1 MSQDKNSKENTN
13 KDSKGKVKE
22 EKKKVN
28 FKSYF
33 AKNKAKKILTISLI
47 AIIGLGIG
55 FYIGKDVGRSLP
67 ANHKYYSKSE
77 VLATVDNVKI
87 TGEDFRKRMEPYFYY
102 QGLKKLS
109 DEEIESYEANTINY
123 MTNLEALYKA
133 GKEADFRKR
142 MEPYFYY
149 QGLKKLSDE
158 EIESYEANTINYM
171 TNLEALY
178 KAGKEADIEI
188 TDEDLESNYTTMMS
202 SITSY
207 FNLTEEEFLKK
218 FDLTS
223 DYIKNSLEKEMI
235 ATEYLTENSEVT
247 EKEAKNYY
255 NKNKEDFFEI
265 RASHILISNT
275 DENGEDVSDE
285 KKKENK
291 ELAEKILKRVQKGES
306 IEDLALEYS
315 DDLISNTDENGEDVS
330 DEKKKENKELAE
342 KILKRVQK
350 GESIEDLA
358 LEYSDDTN
366 TASNG
371 GDLGFFSKGEMNEN
385 FEEASFSLKVGEVY
399 SKVVETPYGYHIIKK
414 TGEQYTNFDDVKES
428 LIESLTSDKQS
439 NLLQDALD
447 KYNVKVN
454 M

>member
-1 MSQDKNSKENTN
+1 MSQDKNSKENKNKDLNGKVEDIETKQN
-13 KDSKGKVKE
+13 TDNIIEDISKKEEIKKDSKGKVKE

-133 GKEADFRKR
+133 GKE
-142 MEPYFYY
+142 E
-149 QGLKKLSDE
+149 
-158 EIESYEANTINYM
+158 
-171 TNLEALY
+171 
-178 KAGKEADIEI
+178 DIEI
-188 TDEDLESNYTTMMS
+188 TDEDLELNYTNMMS

-265 RASHILISNT
+265 SASHILISNT
-275 DENGEDVSDE
+275 DENGEYVSNE

-306 IEDLALEYS
+306 ID
-315 DDLISNTDENGEDVS
+315 
-330 DEKKKENKELAE
+330 
-342 KILKRVQK
+342 
-350 GESIEDLA
+350 DLA

>member
-13 KDSKGKVKE
+13 KDLNGKVEDIETKQNTDNIIEDSSKEEEIKKDSKGKVKE

-133 GKEADFRKR
+133 GKEAD
-142 MEPYFYY
+142 
-149 QGLKKLSDE
+149 
-158 EIESYEANTINYM
+158 
-171 TNLEALY
+171 
-178 KAGKEADIEI
+178 IEI

-247 EKEAKNYY
+247 KKEAKNYY

-265 RASHILISNT
+265 RASHI
-275 DENGEDVSDE
+275 
-285 KKKENK
+285 
-291 ELAEKILKRVQKGES
+291 
-306 IEDLALEYS
+306 
-315 DDLISNTDENGEDVS
+315 LISNTDENGEDVS

>member
-13 KDSKGKVKE
+13 KDLNGKVEDIETKQNTDNIIEDSSKEEEIKKDSKGKVKE

-133 GKEADFRKR
+133 GKEAD
-142 MEPYFYY
+142 
-149 QGLKKLSDE
+149 
-158 EIESYEANTINYM
+158 
-171 TNLEALY
+171 
-178 KAGKEADIEI
+178 IEI

-247 EKEAKNYY
+247 EEEAKNYY

-265 RASHILISNT
+265 SASHILISNT

-306 IEDLALEYS
+306 ID
-315 DDLISNTDENGEDVS
+315 
-330 DEKKKENKELAE
+330 
-342 KILKRVQK
+342 
-350 GESIEDLA
+350 DLA

>member
-1 MSQDKNSKENTN
+1 MSQDKNSKKNINKDLDDKVEDIETKQNTDN
-13 KDSKGKVKE
+13 IIEDSSKKEEIKKDSKGKIKE

-33 AKNKAKKILTISLI
+33 TKNKGKKILTISLI

-67 ANHKYYSKSE
+67 VNHKYYSKSE

-87 TGEDFRKRMEPYFYY
+87 TGDDFRKRMEPYFYY

-133 GKEADFRKR
+133 GKE
-142 MEPYFYY
+142 E
-149 QGLKKLSDE
+149 
-158 EIESYEANTINYM
+158 
-171 TNLEALY
+171 
-178 KAGKEADIEI
+178 DIEI
-188 TDEDLESNYTTMMS
+188 ADEDLESNYINMMS

-235 ATEYLTENSEVT
+235 ANEYLTENSEVT

-265 RASHILISNT
+265 SASHILISNT

-285 KKKENK
+285 KKKESK

-306 IEDLALEYS
+306 ID
-315 DDLISNTDENGEDVS
+315 
-330 DEKKKENKELAE
+330 
-342 KILKRVQK
+342 
-350 GESIEDLA
+350 DLA

-371 GDLGFFSKGEMNEN
+371 GNLGFFSKGEMNEN
-385 FEEASFSLKVGEVY
+385 FEEAAFSLKVGEVY

-414 TGEQYTNFDDVKES
+414 TGEQYRNFDDIKES

>member
-1 MSQDKNSKENTN
+1 MSQDKNNRENTN
-13 KDSKGKVKE
+13 EDFRNKSLDVSNDKNNSDIIEEDLKNEVLTEDSNQKE
-22 EKKKVN
+22 KHIQEDNKLKNHKKQN
-28 FKSYF
+28 RNYKSYF
-33 AKNKAKKILTISLI
+33 TGEKGKKLLSISLV

-55 FYIGKDVGRSLP
+55 FYAGKDVGRSLP

-87 TGEDFRKRMEPYFYY
+87 TGE
-102 QGLKKLS
+102 
-109 DEEIESYEANTINY
+109 
-123 MTNLEALYKA
+123 
-133 GKEADFRKR
+133 DFRKR

-265 RASHILISNT
+265 SASHI
-275 DENGEDVSDE
+275 
-285 KKKENK
+285 
-291 ELAEKILKRVQKGES
+291 
-306 IEDLALEYS
+306 
-315 DDLISNTDENGEDVS
+315 LISNTDENGEDVS

-439 NLLQDALD
+439 NLLQDALE
-447 KYNVKVN
+447 KYNVKIN

>member
-1 MSQDKNSKENTN
+1 MSQDKNSKENKN
-13 KDSKGKVKE
+13 LNGKVEDIETKQNTDNIIEDISKKE

-133 GKEADFRKR
+133 GKE
-142 MEPYFYY
+142 E
-149 QGLKKLSDE
+149 
-158 EIESYEANTINYM
+158 
-171 TNLEALY
+171 
-178 KAGKEADIEI
+178 DIEI
-188 TDEDLESNYTTMMS
+188 NDEDLESNYTTMMS

-207 FNLTEEEFLKK
+207 LNLTEEEFLKK

-265 RASHILISNT
+265 SASHILISNT

-306 IEDLALEYS
+306 ID
-315 DDLISNTDENGEDVS
+315 
-330 DEKKKENKELAE
+330 
-342 KILKRVQK
+342 
-350 GESIEDLA
+350 DLA

>member
-13 KDSKGKVKE
+13 KDTKGKVKE

-33 AKNKAKKILTISLI
+33 AKNKGKKILTISLI

-87 TGEDFRKRMEPYFYY
+87 TGE
-102 QGLKKLS
+102 
-109 DEEIESYEANTINY
+109 
-123 MTNLEALYKA
+123 
-133 GKEADFRKR
+133 DFRKR

-315 DDLISNTDENGEDVS
+315 DD
-330 DEKKKENKELAE
+330 
-342 KILKRVQK
+342 
-350 GESIEDLA
+350 
-358 LEYSDDTN
+358 TN

>member
-133 GKEADFRKR
+133 G
-142 MEPYFYY
+142 
-149 QGLKKLSDE
+149 Q
-158 EIESYEANTINYM
+158 
-171 TNLEALY
+171 
-178 KAGKEADIEI
+178 EADIEI

-265 RASHILISNT
+265 SASHI
-275 DENGEDVSDE
+275 
-285 KKKENK
+285 
-291 ELAEKILKRVQKGES
+291 
-306 IEDLALEYS
+306 
-315 DDLISNTDENGEDVS
+315 LISNTDENGEDVS

>member
-1 MSQDKNSKENTN
+1 MSQDKNSKENKNKDLNGKVEDIETKQN
-13 KDSKGKVKE
+13 TDNIIEDISKKEEIKKDSKGKVKE

-133 GKEADFRKR
+133 GKE
-142 MEPYFYY
+142 E
-149 QGLKKLSDE
+149 
-158 EIESYEANTINYM
+158 
-171 TNLEALY
+171 
-178 KAGKEADIEI
+178 DIEI
-188 TDEDLESNYTTMMS
+188 TDEDLELNYTNMMS

-265 RASHILISNT
+265 SASHILISNT
-275 DENGEDVSDE
+275 DENGEYVSNE

-306 IEDLALEYS
+306 ID
-315 DDLISNTDENGEDVS
+315 
-330 DEKKKENKELAE
+330 
-342 KILKRVQK
+342 
-350 GESIEDLA
+350 DLA

-385 FEEASFSLKVGEVY
+385 FEEASFSIKVGEVY

>member
-13 KDSKGKVKE
+13 KDLNGKVEDIETKQNTDNIIEDSSKKEEIKKDSKGKVKE

-33 AKNKAKKILTISLI
+33 TKNKGKKILTISLI
-47 AIIGLGIG
+47 AIIGLCIG

-87 TGEDFRKRMEPYFYY
+87 TGEDFRKRIEPYFYY

-109 DEEIESYEANTINY
+109 DEEIELYEANTINY

-133 GKEADFRKR
+133 GKE
-142 MEPYFYY
+142 E
-149 QGLKKLSDE
+149 
-158 EIESYEANTINYM
+158 
-171 TNLEALY
+171 
-178 KAGKEADIEI
+178 DIEI
-188 TDEDLESNYTTMMS
+188 TDEELESNYTNMMS

-265 RASHILISNT
+265 SASHILISNT

-291 ELAEKILKRVQKGES
+291 ELAENILKRVQKGES
-306 IEDLALEYS
+306 ID
-315 DDLISNTDENGEDVS
+315 
-330 DEKKKENKELAE
+330 
-342 KILKRVQK
+342 
-350 GESIEDLA
+350 DLA

>member
-1 MSQDKNSKENTN
+1 MSQDKNSKKNINKDLDDKVEDIETKQNTDN
-13 KDSKGKVKE
+13 IIEDSSKKEEIKKDSKGKIKE

-33 AKNKAKKILTISLI
+33 TKNKGKKILTISLI

-67 ANHKYYSKSE
+67 VNHKYYSKSE

-87 TGEDFRKRMEPYFYY
+87 TGDDFRKRMEPYFYY

-133 GKEADFRKR
+133 GKE
-142 MEPYFYY
+142 E
-149 QGLKKLSDE
+149 
-158 EIESYEANTINYM
+158 
-171 TNLEALY
+171 
-178 KAGKEADIEI
+178 DIEI
-188 TDEDLESNYTTMMS
+188 ADEDLESNYINMMS

-235 ATEYLTENSEVT
+235 ANEYLTENSEVT

-265 RASHILISNT
+265 SASHILISNT

-306 IEDLALEYS
+306 ID
-315 DDLISNTDENGEDVS
+315 
-330 DEKKKENKELAE
+330 
-342 KILKRVQK
+342 
-350 GESIEDLA
+350 DLA

-371 GDLGFFSKGEMNEN
+371 GNLGFFSKGEMNEN
-385 FEEASFSLKVGEVY
+385 FEEAAFSLKVGEVY

-414 TGEQYTNFDDVKES
+414 TGEQYRNFDDIKES

>member
-13 KDSKGKVKE
+13 KDLNGKVEDIETKQNTDNIIEDSSKKEEIKKDSKGKVKE

-33 AKNKAKKILTISLI
+33 TKNKGKKILTISLI

-87 TGEDFRKRMEPYFYY
+87 TGEDFRKRIEPYFYY

-109 DEEIESYEANTINY
+109 DEEIELYEANTINY

-133 GKEADFRKR
+133 GKE
-142 MEPYFYY
+142 E
-149 QGLKKLSDE
+149 
-158 EIESYEANTINYM
+158 
-171 TNLEALY
+171 
-178 KAGKEADIEI
+178 DIEI
-188 TDEDLESNYTTMMS
+188 TDEELESNYTNMMS

-291 ELAEKILKRVQKGES
+291 ELAENILKRVQKGES
-306 IEDLALEYS
+306 ID
-315 DDLISNTDENGEDVS
+315 
-330 DEKKKENKELAE
+330 
-342 KILKRVQK
+342 
-350 GESIEDLA
+350 DLA